1 MANGFLNARRSYL
14 AAVVCCLLI
23 PVATIAGAAVSRL
36 VDPEMAH
43 GTANYT
49 RNYLLL
55 DWLQKGVLMGTAALS
70 FVLWIACCYFVLR
83 ARQRSLAWIVLA
95 AAGPFGLVVI
105 ASLKDRS
112 PEPRDLYQ
120 RFLRSLAIGWRV
132 LFELAVF
139 VLVWVLAYEAVVL
152 ERNILIQIESITTG
166 TPIATIIDR
175 QNASSGMYAAGEG
188 MEALFLVAMLYLL
201 RPLLFNL
208 AGGLFA
214 SRRPEARPSDHPA

>member
-1 MANGFLNARRSYL
+1 MAAML
-14 AAVVCCLLI
+14 CCLLI
-23 PVATIAGAAVSRL
+23 PVAMIAGAAASRL
-36 VDPEMAH
+36 IDPEMARH
-43 GTANYT
+43 TSNYT

-55 DWLQKGVLMGTAALS
+55 EWVQKGLLMATAGLA
-70 FVLWIACCYFVLR
+70 FVLWIACCCLVLR
-83 ARQRSLAWIVLA
+83 ARKRSLGWVLLA
-95 AAGPFGLVVI
+95 AAGPFGLIVI

-120 RFLRSLAIGWRV
+120 QFLRNLALGWRV

-152 ERNILIQIESITTG
+152 KRNLLIQIECFTTG

-208 AGGLFA
+208 AGGLFR
-214 SRRPEARPSDHPA
+214 SRPQPQRVRE

>member
-1 MANGFLNARRSYL
+1 MAGGFLDARRSYL
-14 AAVVCCLLI
+14 AAIISCLLI
-23 PVATIAGAAVSRL
+23 PVATIVGAAAAHL
-36 VDPEMAH
+36 VDPEMAN
-43 GTANYT
+43 GTTNYT

-55 DWLQKGVLMGTAALS
+55 DWTQKGVLMGTAGLS
-70 FVLWIACCYFVLR
+70 LVLWIACCCFVLR
-83 ARQRSLAWIVLA
+83 ARKRSLGWILLA

-120 RFLRSLAIGWRV
+120 RFLSNLAIGWRI

-139 VLVWVLAYEAVVL
+139 VLVWVLSYEAVVL
-152 ERNILIQIESITTG
+152 ERNILIQIESSTTG
-166 TPIATIIDR
+166 TPVATIIDR

-214 SRRPEARPSDHPA
+214 SRRPAAHPSDHRA